1 MKPRRGY
8 NPKRKIEVAEALT
21 EANRNSLALRI
32 AYGGNPEHKRT
43 PGNYGLSPP
52 RNPRPM
58 KTLCDADRQ
67 FPKAEAEALLRAGAR
82 KGLVSQQ
89 RRNEWPQNIW
99 AVSEGVPFEAQLE
112 NSEKGVYHGYPMPAD
127 DDFKDIIVKEW
138 SAR

>member
-1 MKPRRGY
+1 
-8 NPKRKIEVAEALT
+8 
-21 EANRNSLALRI
+21 
-32 AYGGNPEHKRT
+32 
-43 PGNYGLSPP
+43 
-52 RNPRPM
+52 M